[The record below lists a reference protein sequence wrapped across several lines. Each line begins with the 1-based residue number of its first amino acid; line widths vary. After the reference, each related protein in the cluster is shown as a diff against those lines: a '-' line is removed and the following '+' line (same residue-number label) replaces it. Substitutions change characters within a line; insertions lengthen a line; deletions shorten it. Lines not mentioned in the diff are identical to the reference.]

1 MSENTPE
8 PNTDIDGWDDE
19 IFAEFVSGAG
29 SADDLA
35 DEDASVLQVNAVKE
49 MLASLEGRDACAGD
63 DSLKKTRGNK
73 GNVWKGRP
81 KNESVHEFD
90 PTHEAESSNV
100 EQKGLSFKTIEPA
113 RIRTIECPELCEAF
127 MEDASRGIAALDQ
140 AVINYESDTDR
151 EEALGQVCR
160 ELHTLKGA
168 GAVVGLTDTARYI
181 HDIEDFIQNLNASPC
196 EITDVLLEC
205 LATLRRQVQHLVS
218 GGEPEDNTPKPTVDH
233 SPRLDPVSE
242 GEDTISVKGEQLD
255 RLLDMLTALTMLNNQ
270 RDTHVEQLRDINSNL
285 TYCGNRI
292 RDLERNVSKSSS
304 TGQDPSALS
313 AASNPLQ
320 EVANDVNEIGKLLR
334 DAYSPITREHA
345 AISNF
350 IRQFR
355 HALVS
360 ILRTP
365 VSGMFRRLQR
375 ASLDAARVERKQ
387 VRLEIIGSDAGLER
401 SVQERL
407 LDPLMHIV
415 RNAVSHGIELPEVRE
430 ENGKDSVG
438 TVTLEAVSAPN
449 LLTLNVRD
457 DGRGLDYDALRRRG
471 TELGLLKDS
480 REATPQELGQLIFR
494 RGFSTREQANEI
506 AGRGIGMDVVADT
519 LEKMHAWVEVESNPG
534 QGTNIRLTVP
544 LKSITEH
551 ALIVRVGEHLAALPM
566 QYVRS
571 AADATSSADA
581 EYPQLAH
588 ALNIPITTSAT
599 SVVSLEYGHAP
610 VKASSA
616 PQTISCLVDE
626 ILGPQEVVVRPL
638 PALLRNQ
645 KLFAGVT
652 LSANGNIVYVLEP
665 RRLAA
670 TIHTIVSGGESF
682 SFLNTAPINES
693 SKEINVLVVDDS
705 LSARNSVSQLC
716 KRNGWNPVQAQ
727 DGVSG
732 LDLLDQDEWA
742 AVITDFDMPQM
753 DGIRFI
759 ESLRVREQMNGVP
772 ILMVSS
778 RSSADMEEKALVA
791 GATHY
796 VTKPLTAEAIDKLLV
811 PIINKP

>member
-1 MSENTPE
+1 
-8 PNTDIDGWDDE
+8 
-19 IFAEFVSGAG
+19 
-29 SADDLA
+29 
-35 DEDASVLQVNAVKE
+35 
-49 MLASLEGRDACAGD
+49 MLSRKGDPGR
-63 DSLKKTRGNK
+63 
-73 GNVWKGRP
+73 
-81 KNESVHEFD
+81 
-90 PTHEAESSNV
+90 
-100 EQKGLSFKTIEPA
+100 QIEPA
-113 RIRTIECPELCEAF
+113 RISTIECPELREAF
-127 MEDASRGIAALDQ
+127 LEDASRGISALDQ

-181 HDIEDFIQNLNASPC
+181 HDIEDFIQNLNASPR

-205 LATLRRQVQHLVS
+205 LATLRRQAEHLVS
-218 GGEPEDNTPKPTVDH
+218 GGEPENSTRKPDADIR
-233 SPRLDPVSE
+233 PRLDPVSE
-242 GEDTISVKGEQLD
+242 GEDTISVKGEQLN

-270 RDTHVEQLRDINSNL
+270 RDTHVEHLRDIDSNL

-292 RDLERNVSKSSS
+292 RDLERVVSKASSP
-304 TGQDPSALS
+304 GQVPSALS

-320 EVANDVNEIGKLLR
+320 EVANDVHEIGKLLR
-334 DAYSPITREHA
+334 DAYSPITREHV

-375 ASLDAARVERKQ
+375 AALDAARVERKQ

-415 RNAVSHGIELPEVRE
+415 RNAVSHGIELPDVRE
-430 ENGKDSVG
+430 ENGKDPVG

-457 DGRGLDYDALRRRG
+457 DGRGLDFDALRRRG
-471 TELGLLKDS
+471 AELELLKDS
-480 REATPQELGQLIFR
+480 RAATPQELAQLIFR

-506 AGRGIGMDVVADT
+506 AGRGIGMDVVVDALD
-519 LEKMHAWVEVESNPG
+519 KMHAWVEVESNPG
-534 QGTNIRLTVP
+534 QGTNIKLTVP

-551 ALIVRVGEHLAALPM
+551 ALVVRVAQHLAALPM

-571 AADATSSADA
+571 ADDATTGADATS
-581 EYPQLAH
+581 PQLAR

-599 SVVSLEYGHAP
+599 SVVSLEYGNTP

-616 PQTISCLVDE
+616 PQSVSCLVDE

-638 PALLRNQ
+638 PALLRHQ
-645 KLFAGVT
+645 KLLAGVT
-652 LSANGNIVYVLEP
+652 LSATGNIVYVLDP

-670 TIHTIVSGGESF
+670 AIHAIVNGDELVSD
-682 SFLNTAPINES
+682 LNTVPTDES
-693 SKEINVLVVDDS
+693 SKEVNVLVVDDS

-716 KRNGWNPVQAQ
+716 IRKGWNPVQAQ

-732 LDLLDQDEWA
+732 LDLLDQNKWA
-742 AVITDFDMPQM
+742 AVITDFDMPNM
-753 DGIRFI
+753 DGIRFVQ
-759 ESLRVREQMNGVP
+759 SLRARDQMKDVP

-778 RSSADMEEKALVA
+778 RSSAEMEEKALLA

-796 VTKPLTAEAIDKLLV
+796 VTKPLTAEHIDQLLL
-811 PIINKP
+811 PNINKS